1 MNLTQDPIPELIRK
15 IAIPASIGYFFNTMY
30 NVVDTYYAGMVS
42 TEALAALSL
51 SFPVFFILIAFAAG
65 ISQGATA
72 LISNALG
79 EGSPEKARQYAVQAV
94 VFGLALSVVIM
105 GVGFWA
111 APHLFQLLG
120 AKAEYLNLTLT
131 YMNTLLA
138 ATAFFLAQQIINA
151 SLTAQGNTHTF
162 RNLLIAGFLANVILD
177 PWFMNGGFGLPAM
190 GVRGIALATVVIQI
204 TGTFYLGYR
213 ALKSRL
219 FDSGSIRSEE
229 WKPNRNC
236 FIEIAHQ
243 GFPASLNMMTVA
255 LGIFI
260 ITWFISDFGPD
271 GVAAYGVATRVEQ
284 ILLLPTIGLN
294 VAVMTLSGQNNGA
307 GRLDR
312 VRDTWLTGL
321 KYGFWMT
328 LVGGVA
334 LWISSEWM
342 MRRFTES
349 EPVILHGTQYLKIAA
364 ITLFSYVILYQTVF
378 MLQGMKQPMY
388 AIWVGLYRQIIA
400 PAVVFY
406 FFTKTLGWG
415 LSGIWWGIFLVT
427 WSAAVFTAFY
437 GNQRLRTALNLKLK
451 SQSPETL
458 AS

>member
-1 MNLTQDPIPELIRK
+1 MNLTKDPIPQLMRK

-65 ISQGATA
+65 ISQGTTA
-72 LISNALG
+72 LISNSLG
-79 EGSPEKARQYAVQAV
+79 EERPEAARQFAIQSV
-94 VFGLALSVVIM
+94 VFGIFLSVFIM
-105 GVGFWA
+105 IFGFWA
-111 APHLFQLLG
+111 APGLFKLLG
-120 AKAEYLNLTLT
+120 AKSEYLAMSLS

-138 ATAFFLAQQIINA
+138 ATVFFLAQQIINA

-162 RNLLIAGFLANVILD
+162 RNLLILGFLANLALD
-177 PWFMNGGFGLPAM
+177 PWFMMGGWGLPAM

-204 TGTFYLGYR
+204 AGTFYLGYR
-213 ALKSRL
+213 TLKSRVFEAGPVRFQEL
-219 FDSGSIRSEE
+219 VPH
-229 WKPNRNC
+229 WKC
-236 FIEIAHQ
+236 FKDIAHQ

-260 ITWFISDFGPD
+260 ITYFISDYGAD

-307 GRLDR
+307 KRLDR
-312 VRDTWLTGL
+312 VEETWLTGL
-321 KYGFWMT
+321 KYGLWMT
-328 LVGGVA
+328 MIGGIV
-334 LWISSEWM
+334 LWLSGEWM
-342 MRRFTES
+342 MSQFTQS
-349 EPVILHGTQYLKIAA
+349 EDVIAHGTEYLKIAA
-364 ITLFSYVILYQTVF
+364 ITLYSYIILYQTVF

-388 AIWVGLYRQIIA
+388 AIWIGLYRQIIA

-406 FFTKTLGWG
+406 LLANYMGWG
-415 LSGIWWGIFLVT
+415 LKGIWWGIFSAT
-427 WSAAVFTAFY
+427 WSAAIFTFFY
-437 GNQRLRTALNLKLK
+437 GKRRLQKAFALLKK
-451 SQSPETL
+451 EV
-458 AS
+458 